1 MPPDTDN
8 SVAIGITTIALLTS
22 IAFLAAVRRFIPSRF
37 ALMTALTLLWLG
49 LWAGLASSGV
59 LAQFHQ
65 RPPPLLWMFASSLL
79 AGLALGLSPLGR
91 GLADTVPLWALV
103 LFQSFRLPLELCMA
117 EAAQLGLM
125 PVEMSIEGY
134 NFDFL
139 TGAIALPLAWALWL
153 GAPVWLARWWS
164 WVGTLLLNVIAVLAV
179 ASSPMIQAFGPD
191 HVNSWVAY
199 FPYVWLP
206 TVLVVFAIA
215 GHIVVFR
222 SLGKVGASRAASDTG
237 SSKSCGTA

>member
-1 MPPDTDN
+1 MPPDTAN
-8 SVAIGITTIALLTS
+8 SVAAGITTIALLAS
-22 IAFLAAVRRFIPSRF
+22 IALLAAVRRFTPSRF
-37 ALMTALTLLWLG
+37 AVMTAVTLAWLG
-49 LWAGLASSGV
+49 LWAGLASSGI
-59 LAQFHQ
+59 LARFDQ
-65 RPPPLLWMFASSLL
+65 RPPPLLWMFGSSLL
-79 AGLALGLSPLGR
+79 AGVALGFSPLGR
-91 GLADTVPLWALV
+91 SLADTVPLWALV

-153 GAPVWLARWWS
+153 GGPAWLARLWS
-164 WVGTLLLNVIAVLAV
+164 WFGVLLLSVIAGLAV
-179 ASSPMIQAFGPD
+179 ASSPMVQAFGPD

-222 SLGKVGASRAASDTG
+222 SLARCA
-237 SSKSCGTA
+237 

>member
-1 MPPDTDN
+1 MPPDTAN
-8 SVAIGITTIALLTS
+8 SVAAGITTIALLAS
-22 IAFLAAVRRFIPSRF
+22 LAFLGALRRFTPSRF
-37 ALMTALTLLWLG
+37 ALMTVMTLAWLG
-49 LWAGLASSGV
+49 LWAGLASSGM
-59 LAQFHQ
+59 LARFDQ
-65 RPPPLLWMFASSLL
+65 RPSPLLWMFGSSLL
-79 AGLALGLSPLGR
+79 AGVALGLSPLGR
-91 GLADTVPLWALV
+91 VLADTVPLWALV

-117 EAAQLGLM
+117 EAARLGLM

-164 WVGTLLLNVIAVLAV
+164 WVGLLLLAVIAGLAV
-179 ASSPMIQAFGPD
+179 AASPMLQAFGPD

-206 TVLVVFAIA
+206 TVLVVLAIA
-215 GHIVVFR
+215 GQIVVFR
-222 SLGKVGASRAASDTG
+222 SLSRCARVGRPAP
-237 SSKSCGTA
+237 

>member
-1 MPPDTDN
+1 MVPDTDN
-8 SVAIGITTIALLTS
+8 SVAAGITTIALLAS
-22 IAFLAAVRRFIPSRF
+22 MAFLGAVRRFMPTRF
-37 ALMTALTLLWLG
+37 PVMTLVTLAWLG
-49 LWAGLASSGV
+49 LWAGLASSGI
-59 LAQFHQ
+59 LARFDQ
-65 RPPPLLWMFASSLL
+65 RPPPFVWMFASTLL
-79 AGLALGLSPLGR
+79 AGVTLGFSPIGR
-91 GLADTVPLWALV
+91 VLADTVPLWALV

-117 EAAQLGLM
+117 EAARLGLM

-164 WVGTLLLNVIAVLAV
+164 WLGLLLLSIIAGLAV
-179 ASSPMIQAFGPD
+179 ASSPMLQAFGPD

-215 GHIVVFR
+215 GHIIVFR
-222 SLGKVGASRAASDTG
+222 SLA
-237 SSKSCGTA
+237 KSARVVRPAI